1 MVLTGRVKL
10 SEFRKMLDQ
19 YTNQYCIVLEDG
31 RIMADHSRE
40 AEISFSYESEDDP
53 DEPIIVLE
61 EPEILT
67 EHLMCGCVGG
77 LKVFFRKKE
86 VIE

>member
-40 AEISFSYESEDDP
+40 AEISFSYESEDP

-61 EPEILT
+61 ELEIQADL
-67 EHLMCGCVGG
+67 LMCGCVSG
-77 LKVFFRKKE
+77 LEVLFRKKE

>member
-10 SEFRKMLDQ
+10 SEFRKMLDK

-67 EHLMCGCVGG
+67 EHLMCGYVSD
-77 LKVFFRKKE
+77 LEVFFRKKK
-86 VIE
+86 IIK